1 MGCNSSKCRVCRDH
15 HDEMESSGPLHIDN
29 LLQSDGPSAPYL
41 DKLSYTITG
50 YVVSVYDGDTFTLAV
65 YHQIPRCSASQ
76 SDASQSDAS
85 QSDGL
90 FDKKIVRVKCRMNGI
105 DTPEMKPPKSQE
117 NRDAE
122 KAKAR
127 EAKQFVETII
137 LNKYIRVHV
146 DGLDKYGRWLVMVSC
161 PDTGND
167 LAEMLLT
174 KGHAYRY
181 DGGTKQKFEV

>member
-1 MGCNSSKCRVCRDH
+1 MIIKQMGCNSSKCGVRRN
-15 HDEMESSGPLHIDN
+15 HDGMKSPGPLHIDN

-41 DKLSYTITG
+41 DKLSYTIMG

-65 YHQIPRCSASQ
+65 YHQIPRCSVSQ
-76 SDASQSDAS
+76 SNGS
-85 QSDGL
+85 QSDGQ

-105 DTPEMKPPKSQE
+105 DTPEMKPPKNQA

-146 DGLDKYGRWLVMVSC
+146 DGLDKYGRWLVRVSC

-167 LAEMLLT
+167 LAEMLLE

-181 DGGTKQKFEV
+181 DGGTKQKFDV

>member
-1 MGCNSSKCRVCRDH
+1 MIIKQMGCNSSKCGVRRN
-15 HDEMESSGPLHIDN
+15 HDGMKSPGPLHIDN

-41 DKLSYTITG
+41 DKLSYTIMG

-65 YHQIPRCSASQ
+65 YHQIPRCSVSQ
-76 SDASQSDAS
+76 N
-85 QSDGL
+85 DGQ

-105 DTPEMKPPKSQE
+105 DTPEMKPPKNQA

-146 DGLDKYGRWLVMVSC
+146 DGLDKYGRWLVRVSC

-167 LAEMLLT
+167 LAEMLLE

-181 DGGTKQKFEV
+181 DGGTKQKFDV